1 MLKPTKY
8 ENINYNILVLG
19 AHTIRYIKEGYNNIE
34 DLFQRMK
41 VKHNIDLDLFF
52 DIITFLWVAD
62 IIIYKNYSITLNKQ
76 DYVS

>member
-19 AHTIRYIKEGYNNIE
+19 AHTIRKIKRGGNNIE
-34 DLFQRMK
+34 DLFQQMK
-41 VKHNIDLDLFF
+41 TDFNIDLDLFL
-52 DIITFLWVAD
+52 DIITFLWLAD

-76 DYVS
+76 